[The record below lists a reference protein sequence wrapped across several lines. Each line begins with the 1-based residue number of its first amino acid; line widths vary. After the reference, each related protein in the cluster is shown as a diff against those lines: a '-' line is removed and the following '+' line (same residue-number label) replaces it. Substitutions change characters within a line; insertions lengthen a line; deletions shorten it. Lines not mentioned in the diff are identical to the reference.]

1 MEKKNESSTRINDLT
16 SATSVSSGDVIP
28 TKLQRNVR
36 VRAYTRSLNMRKACG
51 KLKDINSVL
60 N

>member
-1 MEKKNESSTRINDLT
+1 MSPSRELMILT
-16 SATSVSSGDVIP
+16 SATSASSGDVIP

>member
-1 MEKKNESSTRINDLT
+1 MEKRTSPSRELMILT
-16 SATSVSSGDVIP
+16 SATSASSGDVIP